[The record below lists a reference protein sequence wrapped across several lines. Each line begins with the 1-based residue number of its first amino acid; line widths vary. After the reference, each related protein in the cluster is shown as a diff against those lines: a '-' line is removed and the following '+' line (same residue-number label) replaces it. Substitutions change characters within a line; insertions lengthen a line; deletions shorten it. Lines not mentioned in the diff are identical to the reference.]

1 MKKIPSVDGI
11 YSTLLNSRTLFYR
24 RDGMPKP
31 ETKQELM
38 SKAPLFGVDGEA
50 TR

>member
-24 RDGMPKP
+24 DGMPKP

-38 SKAPLFGVDGEA
+38 SKAPLFGVYGEA